1 MKRPKQLPA
10 VERNARISAASHAM
24 AGVSASMIAKKTI
37 GRQPSPA
44 CRLLSEHRCK

>member
-10 VERNARISAASHAM
+10 IDRKSANAASAAAA
-24 AGVSASMIAKKTI
+24 AGVRPSKLV

-44 CRLLSEHRCK
+44 CRLLADYRC